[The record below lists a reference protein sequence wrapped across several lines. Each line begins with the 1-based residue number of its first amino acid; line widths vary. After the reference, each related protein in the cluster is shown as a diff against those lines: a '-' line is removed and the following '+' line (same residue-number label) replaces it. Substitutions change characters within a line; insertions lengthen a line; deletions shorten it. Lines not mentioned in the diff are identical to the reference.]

1 MSVTPRQ
8 LGKYELQKLLGHGS
22 TGEVWKGFDVE
33 TRQNVAVKLLHPDL
47 LQNDPNFITLFM
59 QEWQA
64 ITALHHPNIVHV
76 REVDVSRPSETSNET
91 TPYIVMHYV
100 EGQTTLTKII
110 QRTARGGTFPP
121 VADIVYLFTCIGA
134 AVDYAHEQH
143 IVHNNIKPTN
153 ILLDINDTAHTQS
166 GEPMLTDFGIA
177 HLPGNKNNVSTLYMS
192 PEQVKGEEANP
203 RSDIYSL
210 GVILYE
216 MCTGVLPFHGEN
228 DTAIMMHHL
237 NTLPTPPTLIN
248 PNIPFA
254 LSEVILRAMAKD
266 PKTRFTTATLLARA
280 IAEACSVEQLSQLT
294 LNNNQAAYEEPLF
307 YTTSGSLRVPATQ
320 VPQPPRKPTIGMA
333 TILGVSQPLPN
344 ISAKHPVV
352 PGQENQARSPIGGNT
367 RPTPLPPQEIPSRL
381 DPYIPS
387 TTGGNTAA
395 NRFAL
400 PPQSQITGKLA
411 APTPSMKLPATSVV
425 SSARPGGELHIR
437 SKNFLS
443 PVALAIIGLLLLLIV
458 VASLGASLFFHST
471 ATVPPPPSAAG
482 HVFFQDDALGQND
495 MLRIDMQNIPNPPP
509 SKSYVVW
516 LQNAA
521 GTAIPLG
528 TLTVQNGT
536 ASLLYT
542 GDTKHSNLLSAMQAV
557 FVTVENAG
565 SVQPAAPTLKTKVYQ
580 ASFPAASFQ
589 YIQHIL
595 YTLPGYPTHASLIK
609 GLFETI
615 KGINDKAVSIVDNVQ
630 AQQGYPLAQR
640 QAIRI
645 IEMIDGTKFAR
656 SSGDLP
662 ATLPDMLSLPV
673 GLLSSPTQP
682 GYIDT
687 LAGEVQKILQSAG
700 GNTALRQH
708 AQNVSNALT
717 DLKDWVQKM
726 RAYDAQILGAA
737 NLANPAILIA
747 ALQLKQL
754 AQDAY
759 TGRTI
764 PPAEGPTAAPGSA
777 GANQAYVECQYL
789 AALVFKKVS

>member
-22 TGEVWKGFDVE
+22 TGEVWKGFDIE

-76 REVDVSRPSETSNET
+76 REVDVARPSETSNET

-100 EGQTTLTKII
+100 EGQTALTKII
-110 QRTARGGTFPP
+110 LRTARAGTFPP
-121 VADIVYLFTCIGA
+121 VADIIYLFTSIGA
-134 AVDYAHEQH
+134 AVDCAHEQH

-153 ILLDINDTAHTQS
+153 ILLDINDTAHMQS

-177 HLPGNKNNVSTLYMS
+177 HLPGNKNNVSTLYIS

-203 RSDIYSL
+203 RSDIYSM

-216 MCTGVLPFHGEN
+216 MCTGVLPFQGES
-228 DTAIMMHHL
+228 DMAIMMHHL

-266 PKTRFTTATLLARA
+266 PKTRFTTATLLASA
-280 IAEACSVEQLSQLT
+280 IAEACSVEQLNQLT

-307 YTTSGSLRVPATQ
+307 YTSSGSLRVPPTQ
-320 VPQPPRKPTIGMA
+320 APQPPRQPTNGMA

-344 ISAKHPVV
+344 ISAKLPVV
-352 PGQENQARSPIGGNT
+352 PGQENQSGSLIGGNT
-367 RPTPLPPQEIPSRL
+367 RPTPFPS
-381 DPYIPS
+381 S
-387 TTGGNTAA
+387 TTRGNTAA

-411 APTPSMKLPATSVV
+411 TPTPSMKLPATSVV

-443 PVALAIIGLLLLLIV
+443 PLALAIIGLLLLLIV
-458 VASLGASLFFHST
+458 VASLGASLFFRST
-471 ATVPPPPSAAG
+471 ATVPPLPPAAG

-495 MLRIDMQNIPNPPP
+495 MLRIEMQHVPNPPP
-509 SKSYVVW
+509 GKSYVVW

-528 TLTVQNGT
+528 TLSVQNGA

-565 SVQPAAPTLKTKVYQ
+565 SVLPAAPTLTTKVYQ

-595 YTLPGYPTHASLIK
+595 YTLPGYPIHTSLIK

-630 AQQGYPLAQR
+630 GQQGYPLAQR
-640 QAIRI
+640 QAIRV

-656 SSGDLP
+656 SSGNLP

-687 LAGEVQKILQSAG
+687 LAGQVDKVLQSAG
-700 GNTALRQH
+700 NNTELRQH

-737 NLANPAILIA
+737 NLANPAILNA

-764 PPAEGPTAAPGSA
+764 PPNGGPTAAPGSA

-789 AALVFKKVS
+789 AALDFRKV